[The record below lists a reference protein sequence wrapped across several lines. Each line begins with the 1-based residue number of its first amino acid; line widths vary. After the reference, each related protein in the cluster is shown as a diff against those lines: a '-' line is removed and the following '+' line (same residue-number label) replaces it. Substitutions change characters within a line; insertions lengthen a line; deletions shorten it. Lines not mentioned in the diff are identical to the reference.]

1 MLERHQGPSVSRNR
15 PIPFVSSAVE
25 TPIVRSRLHG
35 LSTSLEANG
44 EGELGSALLLSTSLK
59 ANGDGALMPHA
70 ADPSVSR
77 NQPIPSLSCNRPI
90 PFVSSAVET
99 PIIRPSLHGL
109 STSLEV
115 DGGWS
120 GHPSSS
126 AEKGL
131 SQ

>member
-44 EGELGSALLLSTSLK
+44 EGDLGSALVLSTSLK

-70 ADPSVSR
+70 ADPY
-77 NQPIPSLSCNRPI
+77 LSCNRPI

-99 PIIRPSLHGL
+99 PIVRLRLHGL